1 MKKED
6 LAAMLDGR
14 QYRDE
19 ISTDVEYEL
28 QQNKGLVVV
37 FGASD
42 DLMEFRGAIY
52 DGINCY
58 DGGTASIVTTG
69 LVVNECD
76 DEDCQYFKK
85 IVAMAVKIE
94 AIWDKD
100 GFSWIYKTKIPHS
113 TFVIMDDVDQYCR
126 GIVFNLSD
134 VKDVDGGK

>member
-1 MKKED
+1 MKKEELAD
-6 LAAMLDGR
+6 LLDGR
-14 QYRDE
+14 QHRDE
-19 ISTDVEYEL
+19 ISTDIEYEL
-28 QQNKGLVVV
+28 QQDRDLVVV

-52 DGINCY
+52 DEVDCY
-58 DGGTASIVTTG
+58 DGGTAAVVSTG

-76 DEDCQYFKK
+76 DGDCPYFKK

-100 GFSWIYKTKIPHS
+100 GFSWIYDTKIPHS

-134 VKDVDGGK
+134 VKDVEA